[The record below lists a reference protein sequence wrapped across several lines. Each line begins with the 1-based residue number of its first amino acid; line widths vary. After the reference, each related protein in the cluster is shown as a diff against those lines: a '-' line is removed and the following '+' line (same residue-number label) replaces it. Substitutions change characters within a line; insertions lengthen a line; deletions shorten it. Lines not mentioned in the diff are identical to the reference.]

1 MLANLNNIDAF
12 ESYSPFGYMYK
23 FDAKMVFFN
32 VVINM
37 GITFTH
43 YVEEALQVPYR
54 YFKPFTA
61 GYIDA
66 NGVETKRTYVMYVRA
81 DEINSKKKYAK

>member
-12 ESYSPFGYMYK
+12 ESYSLFGYMYK

-32 VVINM
+32 VAINM

-43 YVEEALQVPYR
+43 YVEGFASAISL
-54 YFKPFTA
+54 F
-61 GYIDA
+61 
-66 NGVETKRTYVMYVRA
+66 
-81 DEINSKKKYAK
+81 

>member
-1 MLANLNNIDAF
+1 MQA
-12 ESYSPFGYMYK
+12 
-23 FDAKMVFFN
+23 
-32 VVINM
+32 
-37 GITFTH
+37 
-43 YVEEALQVPYR
+43 PYR

-81 DEINSKKKYAK
+81 AGVKKYAK

>member
-37 GITFTH
+37 EITFTH
-43 YVEEALQVPYR
+43 YVEEPCKCHIAILSLLR
-54 YFKPFTA
+54 LDILMLMA
-61 GYIDA
+61 
-66 NGVETKRTYVMYVRA
+66 
-81 DEINSKKKYAK
+81 